1 LIPLVDYLYAAALL
15 FCVGLWAVT
24 RRQNIIMMLIGIELM
39 LNAANLNLIA
49 FAAYRGA
56 VGGIT
61 FAIISIAVA
70 AAELAVGL
78 AIALV
83 VFKNFKTINTA
94 ELTNLKG

>member
-1 LIPLVDYLYAAALL
+1 MIPLVDYLYAAALL

-39 LNAANLNLIA
+39 LNAANINLVA
-49 FAAYRGA
+49 FASYRGDF
-56 VGGIT
+56 GGIT

>member
-1 LIPLVDYLYAAALL
+1 LIPLVDYLYTAALL

-49 FAAYRGA
+49 FAAYRGDF
-56 VGGIT
+56 GGIT